1 MTIEIINEVTLNRD
15 PEGNLE
21 VTNNVNPTITA
32 LLNCRT
38 FKTNVHKL
46 ANELHISDTEAKSL
60 LLDECI
66 NKRLRGVSKEDLTKG
81 IRHNDPV
88 LLWKI
93 TYAKR
98 DIISHHYH
106 ELNKQEAV
114 TDSIKSLIDESYSM
128 DTNEDQLDLK
138 SIKDMLPKLF
148 SIAKTR
154 DFIMSVLT
162 VGKKETLEKL
172 DMTSRAFG
180 QKLKGIQH
188 YATDHRL
195 KFNKVVKQQA
205 NQEAISEI
213 KLLKTMT
220 NLIESEDF
228 EDEQLT
234 ELLAEPEF
242 LAEANELV
250 DCPNIKSQY
259 AVVYQF
265 DLAYQEDK
273 YTFVNNVYSRL
284 SELEKEILNG

>member
-1 MTIEIINEVTLNRD
+1 MNEVTLNRD
-15 PEGNLE
+15 LEGNLE
-21 VTNNVNPTITA
+21 IINNISSSITA

-38 FKTNVHKL
+38 FKTNAHKL

-66 NKRLRGVSKEDLTKG
+66 NKRLRGVPQAELTKG
-81 IRHNDPV
+81 IRHNDHV
-88 LLWKI
+88 ILWKI

-106 ELNKQEAV
+106 ELNKQQAV
-114 TDSIKSLIDESYSM
+114 TDSIKSLVNESYFIER
-128 DTNEDQLDLK
+128 TEDKIDLK
-138 SIKDMLPKLF
+138 SIKKILPKLF
-148 SIAKTR
+148 PIAKTR
-154 DFIMSVLT
+154 DFIMSVLET
-162 VGKKETLEKL
+162 GKKETMSKL
-172 DMTSRAFG
+172 GMTSRAFG

-188 YATDHRL
+188 YATDNRT
-195 KFNKVVKQQA
+195 KFNKVVKQQG

-220 NLIESEDF
+220 NLIESGEF

-234 ELLAEPEF
+234 ELLREPEF

-265 DLAYQEDK
+265 DLAYRIDK
-273 YTFVNNVYSRL
+273 YIFVNNVYSRL
-284 SELEKEILNG
+284 SELEKGILNG

>member
-1 MTIEIINEVTLNRD
+1 MTIKIINEVT
-15 PEGNLE
+15 
-21 VTNNVNPTITA
+21 NNINPTITA
-32 LLNCRT
+32 LLSCRT
-38 FKTNVHKL
+38 FKTDVHKL

-66 NKRLRGVSKEDLTKG
+66 NKRLKGVHQSELIKG

-88 LLWKI
+88 ILWKI

-114 TDSIKSLIDESYSM
+114 TDSIKSFVNESYSM
-128 DTNEDQLDLK
+128 NTNEDQLDLK

-162 VGKKETLEKL
+162 VGKEETLEKL
-172 DMTSRAFG
+172 GMTSRAFG

-188 YATDHRL
+188 YATDHRS
-195 KFNKVVKQQA
+195 KFNQVVRQQE

-213 KLLKTMT
+213 ELLKTIT
-220 NLIESEDF
+220 DLIESEDF
-228 EDEQLT
+228 EDEQLA
-234 ELLAEPEF
+234 ELLKEPEF
-242 LAEANELV
+242 LDEANELV
-250 DCPNIKSQY
+250 DCPDIKSQY
-259 AVVYQF
+259 AIVYQF
-265 DLAYQEDK
+265 DLAYQGDK
-273 YTFVNNVYSRL
+273 YTFINNVYARL
-284 SELEKEILNG
+284 GELENEVING